1 MIVNDISKINLV
13 DKFGNSISKKKI
25 LNDYKNINE
34 ITKNNGSKKLVFL
47 LIENNYESIIF
58 YISLLKSQNTIVL
71 VNSKIT
77 ENYLYKLIKLY
88 KPNTIITKKNIEIK
102 DYKAIYKL
110 NNYNCYERNKKNNLK
125 INKEL
130 FFLLT
135 TSGSTGSSKFV
146 RISYKNVEANTKSI
160 IKFLNIN
167 NTDRL
172 ITTLPPDYTYGF
184 SLLNTH
190 LFMGSTIIL
199 NDYSVIQREF
209 WKLLIKTKAT
219 TFGGVPYTFDLLK
232 KIRFNNYKIS
242 SLKYITQAGG
252 KLSNENHKYF
262 FEILEKKKIKFIIM
276 YGSTEATSRMSYL
289 PWKDCGKKIG
299 SIGIPIPGSSM
310 EITKPDQKKIG
321 EIIFKGKNVSLGYA
335 NSYKDLIK
343 GNLNGG
349 KLKTGDIGYKDSE
362 GFFFIVGRKKRFL
375 KLLGHR
381 INLDELEIQLRKL
394 INYKMIYCTG
404 NDNELVVLIDD
415 DNIRNNLLLCLLK
428 EFKINK
434 NLVKFKK
441 FKNLSLTSSGK
452 INYKELDENSK

>member
-1 MIVNDISKINLV
+1 
-13 DKFGNSISKKKI
+13 
-25 LNDYKNINE
+25 
-34 ITKNNGSKKLVFL
+34 
-47 LIENNYESIIF
+47 
-58 YISLLKSQNTIVL
+58 
-71 VNSKIT
+71 
-77 ENYLYKLIKLY
+77 
-88 KPNTIITKKNIEIK
+88 
-102 DYKAIYKL
+102 
-110 NNYNCYERNKKNNLK
+110 
-125 INKEL
+125 
-130 FFLLT
+130 
-135 TSGSTGSSKFV
+135 
-146 RISYKNVEANTKSI
+146 
-160 IKFLNIN
+160 
-167 NTDRL
+167 
-172 ITTLPPDYTYGF
+172 
-184 SLLNTH
+184 
-190 LFMGSTIIL
+190 
-199 NDYSVIQREF
+199 
-209 WKLLIKTKAT
+209 
-219 TFGGVPYTFDLLK
+219 
-232 KIRFNNYKIS
+232 
-242 SLKYITQAGG
+242 
-252 KLSNENHKYF
+252 
-262 FEILEKKKIKFIIM
+262 M

-310 EITKPDQKKIG
+310 EINKPDQKKIG

-415 DNIRNNLLLCLLK
+415 NNIRNNLLLCLLK